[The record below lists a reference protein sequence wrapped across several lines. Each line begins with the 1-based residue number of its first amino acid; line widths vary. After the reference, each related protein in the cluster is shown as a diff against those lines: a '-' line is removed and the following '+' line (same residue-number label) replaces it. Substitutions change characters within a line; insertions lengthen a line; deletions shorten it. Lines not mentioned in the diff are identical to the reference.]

1 MLEFQI
7 EDQQSFAS
15 IKVIGCGGAGNN
27 AINRMVDAGLKGVE
41 FIAVNTDR
49 QALAM
54 SKASTTIQI
63 GEKLTKGLG
72 AGAVPDV
79 GRRAAEESREEI
91 AQALK
96 GADLVFVTAGMG
108 GGTGTGAAPIVAEIA
123 RDLNCLTI
131 AVVTKPFAFEG
142 KQRMKNAE
150 MGVIDLKQRVDT
162 LVVIP
167 NDRLLQVVTKGTS
180 MLEAFRIAD
189 DVLRQGIQGISD
201 LIAVPALINL
211 DFADVKTVMESGG
224 LAHMGIGTGKGE
236 NRMVEAA
243 KNAIQSPLLET
254 NIDGARAVLI
264 NITGGEDMSIIDI
277 NEAANLVMQAADSE
291 ANIIFGAGID
301 ENMDDEVRI
310 TVIATGFEKTP
321 FPKKEDAKKKTGSD
335 RDWTRSFSGGGTAYD
350 AGNLRGTPLV
360 QQDYPTPSYEDMSF
374 NMPMDED
381 RGSSFGG
388 SYMGG
393 GSTISGGHAADDAG
407 RPDVSIRLRPGI
419 SASAA
424 LWTGGLWHGPARHA
438 VSGRY
443 AAAPAA
449 RHAAD
454 GIWPA
459 VSGRHAAAREPA
471 AGRQGATRTRASAR
485 LRGTRRLGRACLPA
499 QAHTQVKTNG
509 GPVSS
514 QPETGL
520 FLIPYNPPVAKTA
533 FLLYTKDGT
542 QRPMG
547 EG

>member
-7 EDQQSFAS
+7 EDQQSFAT

-41 FIAVNTDR
+41 FIAINTDR
-49 QALAM
+49 QALTL

-72 AGAVPDV
+72 AGAVPDI

-91 AQALK
+91 AQAIK

-131 AVVTKPFAFEG
+131 AVVTKPFQFEG

-167 NDRLLQVVTKGTS
+167 NDRLLQVVTKGTT

-224 LAHMGIGTGKGE
+224 LAHMGIGNGKGE

-301 ENMDDEVRI
+301 ETMDDEVRI

-321 FPKKEDAKKKTGSD
+321 FPQKDAAKGKPSGE
-335 RDWTRSFSGGGTAYD
+335 RDWSRSFGGGDNRSGFTSF
-350 AGNLRGTPLV
+350 GSSGGTPLIH
-360 QQDYPTPSYEDMSF
+360 QEYPTPSYEDMSF
-374 NMPMDED
+374 DLPMEEEHSYGHDMP
-381 RGSSFGG
+381 R
-388 SYMGG
+388 YMGG
-393 GSTISGGHAADDAG
+393 SGAIPTPAAMPQVMQQAQSSFQPTYGQGYQPQAYNAQMPQDYGMRQPQYQQQQPSQQPMMPQQMEYGQQYQGMQQPQQQMPQQQPMGQPPVGQQPA
-407 RPDVSIRLRPGI
+407 PAEQAPPP
-419 SASAA
+419 SAA
-424 LWTGGLWHGPARHA
+424 R
-438 VSGRY
+438 
-443 AAAPAA
+443 
-449 RHAAD
+449 D
-454 GIWPA
+454 D
-459 VSGRHAAAREPA
+459 
-471 AGRQGATRTRASAR
+471 
-485 LRGTRRLGRACLPA
+485 LGVP
-499 QAHTQVKTNG
+499 
-509 GPVSS
+509 
-514 QPETGL
+514 
-520 FLIPYNPPVAKTA
+520 A
-533 FLLYTKDGT
+533 FLRRPTKK
-542 QRPMG
+542 
-547 EG
+547 